1 MATDRSASV
10 GGIIDR
16 PRDVLVDAVAHPVR
30 HVAFGCGFIRR
41 VEPVQCGALK
51 LHEAD
56 ARRNARRQWRGID
69 FDSVGW
75 RFGYGLIHRTVSAV
89 AVGRVSCKAVVGSRG
104 ASVHRRIVVHVNASI
119 HRLKDEA
126 VFIGADVHSK
136 HAAAENFPAE
146 SGAVFEL
153 KQEPCRIG
161 WRFDGWFWLPEC

>member
-1 MATDRSASV
+1 VATDRSASV

-16 PRDVLVDAVAHPVR
+16 PRDVFVDAVAHPVR
-30 HVAFGCGFIRR
+30 HVAFGCGFVRW
-41 VEPVQCGALK
+41 VEPIQRGAIE

-69 FDSVGW
+69 FDSAGW

-104 ASVHRRIVVHVNASI
+104 ASVHWRIVVNVNASI

-126 VFIGADVHSK
+126 VFIGAGVHSK

-146 SGAVFEL
+146 SGAVFKL
-153 KQEPCRIG
+153 KQKPRRLCG
-161 WRFDGWFWLPEC
+161 RFDGWLWLPEC